1 MRLGGFMENKD
12 LNKTIRCNSC
22 NAEVPDGT
30 KFCTECGEVIE
41 NFSVTAENESDQNI
55 ICPKCYVEVSPG
67 LKFCEECGTKI
78 ETNHT
83 SNQETTCPKCYVEV
97 PPGLKFCEEC
107 GTKIESP
114 VNHTTCP
121 KCYEEVAAGE
131 TFCTKCGTSLKMKK
145 SSSNANINQELKKQR
160 ESNGRNI
167 PPADETLDSVV
178 KTGKGLMKGLGGF
191 LDKAASGI
199 DKNLQSNKSGPSSNK
214 NINERLQKRRT
225 KEKLIPGFLVC
236 DVCGGYYELQP
247 DEAPDD
253 FSDECECGGKLEHK
267 SKL

>member
-1 MRLGGFMENKD
+1 
-12 LNKTIRCNSC
+12 
-22 NAEVPDGT
+22 
-30 KFCTECGEVIE
+30 
-41 NFSVTAENESDQNI
+41 
-55 ICPKCYVEVSPG
+55 
-67 LKFCEECGTKI
+67 
-78 ETNHT
+78 
-83 SNQETTCPKCYVEV
+83 
-97 PPGLKFCEEC
+97 
-107 GTKIESP
+107 
-114 VNHTTCP
+114 
-121 KCYEEVAAGE
+121 
-131 TFCTKCGTSLKMKK
+131 MKK
-145 SSSNANINQELKKQR
+145 SSSNANIKQELKKQR